1 MKTLARWCA
10 LAAVAASLVAGGDGR
25 QTPVLAQDATEGDEA
40 DLPRSGWRNW
50 LPALLQ
56 PAAESPDTPTH
67 PPVTPPTTPP
77 PTTTDPE
84 EPVDPVVEPPNPCL
98 PPPLPEARPPL
109 PAIGTVEEEQSRFFK
124 AVGEELIAPG
134 YASFATTTQ
143 ALATAASDYCGST
156 GNADDAPLRAAW
168 QCAMTAWQRA
178 QHFRTGPVEQ
188 DNRRLRI
195 QFYPDGNRA
204 VVRNLDAL
212 LDGTE
217 TITEALVR
225 NTAAGAQGFPALERL
240 IFADALSPGSRRC
253 EAAVAIAANLR
264 TMAEEIATPWQAGG
278 ALLPAFENGTDPF
291 LDRND
296 ALVAVLEAIAVQG
309 EFVADQK
316 IRRALRT
323 EDASLLESPF
333 AGHSKEN
340 IAANVDA
347 LAALVHDDQAGAY
360 RLRHYLL
367 RAHDERDVGDQL
379 AAAAAQAQAR
389 IAAVAGSFE
398 TAVGQPSSA
407 DGERL
412 QGLFEDFQRLSALAE
427 EAAIAAGVN
436 LGFNSEDGD

>member
-10 LAAVAASLVAGGDGR
+10 LTVVAASLATGGDGR
-25 QTPVLAQDATEGDEA
+25 QTPPVLAQDATEGDEV

-56 PAAESPDTPTH
+56 PAAESPDTPTDL
-67 PPVTPPTTPP
+67 PTPP

-84 EPVDPVVEPPNPCL
+84 EPVDPVVEPPDPCL
-98 PPPLPEARPPL
+98 PPPPPAARPPL

-134 YASFATTTQ
+134 YASFAATTQ
-143 ALATAASDYCGST
+143 ALATTASDYCGST

-168 QCAMTAWQRA
+168 QCAMIAWQRA
-178 QHFRTGPVEQ
+178 QHFRTGPVEE

-204 VVRNLDAL
+204 VVRNLDGL
-212 LDGTE
+212 LDGSA
-217 TITEALVR
+217 TITEAVVS

-264 TMAEEIATPWQAGG
+264 TMADEIATPWQADGP
-278 ALLPAFENGTDPF
+278 LLPAFENGTDPF

-296 ALVAVLEAIAVQG
+296 VLVAVLEAIAVQG

-316 IRRALRT
+316 IRRALRA

-347 LAALVHDDQAGAY
+347 VAALVDDQAGAY

-367 RAHDERDVGDQL
+367 RAHDEQTVGDQL

-398 TAVGQPSSA
+398 TAARQPSSA

-412 QGLFEDFQRLSALAE
+412 QGLFEDFQRLSALGE

>member
-10 LAAVAASLVAGGDGR
+10 LVAVAASLATGGDGR
-25 QTPVLAQDATEGDEA
+25 QAPLVLAQDATESDEA

-50 LPALLQ
+50 LPALLVQ
-56 PAAESPDTPTH
+56 SAGEAPDTPTA
-67 PPVTPPTTPP
+67 PPTTPP

-84 EPVDPVVEPPNPCL
+84 EPVDPVVEPADPCL
-98 PPPLPEARPPL
+98 PPSPPDARPPL
-109 PAIGTVEEEQSRFFK
+109 PAIGTLEEEQSRFFK

-134 YASFATTTQ
+134 YASFAATTQ
-143 ALATAASDYCGST
+143 ALATAASDYCGSA

-178 QHFRTGPVEQ
+178 QHFRTGPVEE

-204 VVRNLDAL
+204 VVRNLDGL
-212 LDGTE
+212 LDRTD
-217 TITEALVR
+217 TITEAVVR

-240 IFADALSPGSRRC
+240 IFADALGPGSRRC
-253 EAAVAIAANLR
+253 QAAVAIAANLR
-264 TMAEEIATPWQAGG
+264 TMAAEIATPWQDGG
-278 ALLPAFENGTDPF
+278 PLLSAFENGTDPF

-296 ALVAVLEAIAVQG
+296 VLVAVLEAIAVQG

-316 IRRALRT
+316 IRRALRA

-347 LAALVHDDQAGAY
+347 VAALVDSDQAGAY

-367 RAHDERDVGDQL
+367 RAHDERNVGDQL

-412 QGLFEDFQRLSALAE
+412 QGLFEDFQRLSALGE